1 MRAALHAAAVPVDL
15 HVFSVGG
22 HGFGLRAIAGKP
34 VAAWPQLFLDWAAWQ
49 FSRPQREHA

>member
-1 MRAALHAAAVPVDL
+1 MRAALRTVGVPVDL

-34 VAAWPQLFLDWAAWQ
+34 VAAWPQLFLDWADWQ
-49 FSRPQREHA
+49 FSRLQREHA